1 MNENMNA
8 KEAFSNA
15 LASLRKGDK
24 SNAAYWCRLALELD
38 PNNIEAWLVLGGL
51 SNGKASIAYI
61 QKALDLDPSNKTA
74 RKAMHWAIQKYRHAP
89 KATQKRKNIFRI
101 QKPSKKSLQ
110 QKRQATVPWL
120 ILILVVA
127 VGIFAWFFTPM
138 ISYAYNNSFPQAKSE
153 VSIEKATYTPTFT
166 PTYTP
171 TPTNTYTPTPTNTP
185 TSTPTLTPSPTA
197 TSSNTPLP
205 TATALPSSTPQ
216 PYEPQKPA
224 DVAKGE
230 RWIDIDLSQQ
240 VLYAY
245 EGKNLVNSYV
255 ISSGTWQYPTVT
267 GQYHIYV
274 KYRYADMSGPG
285 YYLPDVP
292 YVMYFYKGYGI
303 HGTYWHDNFGTPMSH
318 GCVNMR
324 TPEAGWIFN
333 WSSIGTLV
341 NVHQ

>member
-1 MNENMNA
+1 
-8 KEAFSNA
+8 
-15 LASLRKGDK
+15 
-24 SNAAYWCRLALELD
+24 
-38 PNNIEAWLVLGGL
+38 
-51 SNGKASIAYI
+51 
-61 QKALDLDPSNKTA
+61 
-74 RKAMHWAIQKYRHAP
+74 
-89 KATQKRKNIFRI
+89 
-101 QKPSKKSLQ
+101 
-110 QKRQATVPWL
+110 KRQATVPWL

-197 TSSNTPLP
+197 T
-205 TATALPSSTPQ
+205 ALPSSTPQ

-245 EGKNLVNSYV
+245 EGKNLVNSFV
-255 ISSGTWQYPTVT
+255 ISSGTW
-267 GQYHIYV
+267 
-274 KYRYADMSGPG
+274 
-285 YYLPDVP
+285 
-292 YVMYFYKGYGI
+292 
-303 HGTYWHDNFGTPMSH
+303 
-318 GCVNMR
+318 
-324 TPEAGWIFN
+324 
-333 WSSIGTLV
+333 
-341 NVHQ
+341 